1 MQAKP
6 TAIAP
11 AKPMPIQVVTLPP
24 SLTVRDLA
32 TLLKL
37 TPIDIIKKLMANGV
51 MANITQSI
59 DYDTAALI
67 AEELGFQVKEEKIA
81 VEEQVVT
88 TLSSMPKKVFD
99 IVPPSEVSEA

>member
-1 MQAKP
+1 MQGGSRSAPGALRTGAPKP
-6 TAIAP
+6 TAPLAP
-11 AKPMPIQVVTLPP
+11 AKPVVPQIVTLPIM
-24 SLTVRDLA
+24 LTVRDLA

-67 AEELGFQVKEEKIA
+67 AEELGFQVK
-81 VEEQVVT
+81 
-88 TLSSMPKKVFD
+88 
-99 IVPPSEVSEA
+99 